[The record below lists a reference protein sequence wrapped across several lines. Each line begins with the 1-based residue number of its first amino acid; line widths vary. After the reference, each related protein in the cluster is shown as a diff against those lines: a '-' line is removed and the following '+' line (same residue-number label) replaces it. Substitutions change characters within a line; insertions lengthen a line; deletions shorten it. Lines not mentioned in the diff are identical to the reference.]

1 MLDLDQIKERLKTVN
16 KTQMARDIKVTSAY
30 LQFIQSGERSNP
42 SYGMLKKISDYLENP
57 DRG

>member
-16 KTQMARDIKVTSAY
+16 KTQMARDIKVTSVY

-42 SYGMLKKISDYLENP
+42 SYDMMKKISDYLEA
-57 DRG
+57 RE